1 MGANS
6 TSYYQKSLKRI
17 VTATSDVPLSL
28 AEALWRDPT
37 AVMADGARLQAR
49 SQRSTVR
56 VAWENQSFVMKHYGV
71 KTRIAFL
78 KQLVRPPRAWVTW
91 QAGVRLANM
100 GINTPRP
107 AAMVENFLWPFRGDS
122 YLLYPYVQGQTLQNW
137 LNSADANPSDL
148 GWAIRQQFIEIWN
161 RLVNHRV
168 SLADPHLDNFVLD
181 EAGKLWVID
190 LDNTK
195 FHLHRRLAIRK
206 HAHCWRQLHRSAR
219 RIGPLA
225 QRFVD
230 QLQSELHRNAPAHA
244 A

>member
-6 TSYYQKSLKRI
+6 TSYYQRSLKRI
-17 VTATSDVPLSL
+17 VTATAEVPLGL
-28 AEALWRDPT
+28 AEALWQAPHE
-37 AVMADGARLQAR
+37 VMARGARLQAR

-56 VAWENQSFVMKHYGV
+56 IDWEGKSFVLKHYGV
-71 KTRIAFL
+71 KTRVAFL
-78 KQLVRPPRAWVTW
+78 KQLVRPPRAWLTW
-91 QAGVRLANM
+91 QAGVRLADM

-107 AAMVENFLWPFRGDS
+107 AAMVENFLWPLRGES

-137 LNSADANPSDL
+137 LHAVDSDPVDMSC
-148 GWAIRQQFIEIWN
+148 AIRQQFIDIWN
-161 RLVNHRV
+161 RLINHRV

-181 EAGKLWVID
+181 ESGKLWVID

-206 HAHCWRQLHRSAR
+206 HAHCWRQLHRSAK

-230 QLQSELHRNAPAHA
+230 QLQSELQRNAPAHA